1 MYQTPRFNNKIS
13 KLEGKLGK
21 NPRKDLKIQSKI
33 DKLIL
38 KKTQGSKLER
48 ESTAAATSDAEEAR
62 LQQEADRTFME
73 GEFSKLEEKLGK
85 TPAAPTF
92 SQSPFRLGSTGGVRR
107 RKSSRRTPTSLA
119 SLRIAPTALNTGSSG
134 SGALNFG

>member
-13 KLEGKLGK
+13 KLEVKLGK

-48 ESTAAATSDAEEAR
+48 EATAAATSDAEEAR
-62 LQQEADRTFME
+62 LQQKADRTFME
-73 GEFSKLEEKLGK
+73 GEFSKLKESLGR

-92 SQSPFRLGSTGGVRR
+92 SQGPYKLGNTGSVRR
-107 RKSSRRTPTSLA
+107 RKSRRSTPTNLA
-119 SLRIAPTALNTGSSG
+119 SLRITPTALNTGSSG